1 MSNSA
6 PNSAPSSPNQTSN
19 TPLERVPSSNNEL
32 ETISLNGTDW
42 KLEEEMIL
50 KSWSEKASCFKVMHD
65 RSFKRFWCLNAWFAV
80 PVIIIST
87 LTGTGNFA
95 QNSFPDEYKAI
106 APYIIGALNIIAGI
120 ISTIAQFLVVAQRM
134 EGHRMSSINWDK
146 FSRKIKTE
154 LSKKKLDRQTITE
167 FLPNCQEQYDR
178 LLENSP
184 NLPAETIRWFK
195 RLVREGGDTMKGC
208 QLCCFECF
216 CFPFGFECCRSKCC
230 YRDQENEEK
239 EQIIRNLREMDLPE
253 IIGHLKAV
261 EISDSEWTKDAN
273 EIPNPYQIYNT
284 DA

>member
-1 MSNSA
+1 MEDTSENVA
-6 PNSAPSSPNQTSN
+6 VQTGEDNEILNDITVEPES
-19 TPLERVPSSNNEL
+19 TPLPEPEK
-32 ETISLNGTDW
+32 NGNDW
-42 KLEEEMIL
+42 KIEEEMIL

-95 QNSFPDEYKAI
+95 QNSFPDEYKAY
-106 APYIIGALNIIAGI
+106 APYVIGALNIIAGI
-120 ISTIAQFLVVAQRM
+120 ISTIATFLTVAQRM

-146 FSRKIKTE
+146 FGRRIKTE
-154 LSKKKLDRQTITE
+154 LSKKKTDRQTITE
-167 FLPNCQEQYDR
+167 FLPNCQEEYDR

-230 YRDQENEEK
+230 YRDQHNEEK
-239 EQIIRNLREMDLPE
+239 ELIIQNLREMDLPE
-253 IIGHLKAV
+253 LIGHLKPV
-261 EISDSEWTKDAN
+261 EISDSEWNKK
-273 EIPNPYQIYNT
+273 EEVVNPYQIYNIRS
-284 DA
+284 